1 MNLAKVVE
9 HEVVGRS
16 TYGIS
21 RKPNY
26 NVGNQ
31 NCGNFHKR
39 GSSPYN
45 GRSSG
50 NDGLYIKYRKDQ
62 WDCSGNFSGNKIQK
76 PGDRREQGI
85 RDKGFRHLTSQE
97 IADRHKKRLCFKC
110 GGAFH
115 PRHQCP
121 YRHQRVIV
129 IEEDDIIDE
138 ELKILGIN
146 SLT

>member
-31 NCGNFHKR
+31 NRGNFHKR

-62 WDCSGNFSGNKIQK
+62 WERSGNFSGNKTQK
-76 PGDRREQGI
+76 PGDQREQGI

-97 IADRHKKRLCFKC
+97 IADRHKKGLCFKC